1 MTSRLGGV
9 DNCRERES
17 ATKGEEGKESGD
29 RERKRGRDNQCK
41 YVCQKRVH

>member
-9 DNCRERES
+9 EHHREG
-17 ATKGEEGKESGD
+17 AQEGG
-29 RERKRGRDNQCK
+29 KRGKRVRKKEKEGERDNQCK